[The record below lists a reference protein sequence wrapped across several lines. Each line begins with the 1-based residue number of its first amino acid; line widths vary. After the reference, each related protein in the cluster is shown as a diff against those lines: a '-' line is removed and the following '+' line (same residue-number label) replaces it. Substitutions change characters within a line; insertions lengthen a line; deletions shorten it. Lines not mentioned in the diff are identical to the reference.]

1 MPDAKKP
8 KKHIHRYSG
17 VHLCRK
23 RWKLIHKNI
32 ILYDGLSE
40 PLKKWWNKKQ
50 VHQYRD
56 RQNVKEEGFLI
67 VAVAAR

>member
-40 PLKKWWNKKQ
+40 PLKNGGT
-50 VHQYRD
+50 RSRFTNTGTD
-56 RQNVKEEGFLI
+56 RMSKRKAL
-67 VAVAAR
+67 